1 MKNTLPNRKLRSC
14 SVLFICFLFNQCMYA
29 QSDFYEGYVI
39 KNNYDTIHGLLKL
52 QERVQNGRECVFMKD
67 PDSDPVKYLP
77 SEILGYRFI
86 NGKYYVSETVSFPI
100 DSEKTNKLDP
110 VVFDRKNDTFYSN
123 DSIQAEILPDN
134 EGRQVLI
141 KKLVFLEF
149 LIKGNLDVYLYFEN
163 KTTPLYF
170 IKKDKDSLIHL
181 KNTTGII
188 KNQWNDDYSIE
199 KKEYIGILNY
209 FLNDCEGIQSKVA
222 GVNLT
227 NESLIKIA
235 RYYHDNTCSNTSD
248 PCIIFEK
255 PNRKVHLS
263 VIPLI
268 GYSRLNVT
276 ASGFNTTLDYDF
288 TNQKRVSFGLNLK
301 FSNFQYFNQHLS
313 TQVGI
318 MFHNQKFESEDINT
332 TFEFN
337 VLEIPVEID
346 YSFFLNSKVNP
357 FLGLSVNPY
366 YRMNRDFGT
375 TLYAPYLMSETNK
388 FYLAFSGC
396 VGIEYFINKKL
407 FFTTAMQYKL
417 GGAFYS
423 RGHRNDNSK
432 SRALA
437 FRLGFGY
444 LLTRNYN

>member
-1 MKNTLPNRKLRSC
+1 MKNTLPNRKSRNC
-14 SVLFICFLFNQCMYA
+14 SVLFLCFVFT
-29 QSDFYEGYVI
+29 QSMFGQLDFHEGYVI
-39 KNNYDTIHGLLKL
+39 KNNNDTIYGLLKL
-52 QERVQNGRECVFMKD
+52 QERAQNGRECIFMKD
-67 PDSDPVKYLP
+67 PDSELVKYLP

-86 NGKYYVSETVSFPI
+86 NGKYYVSKTVSYHI
-100 DSEKTNKLDP
+100 NSETTNKIDH
-110 VVFDRKNDTFYSN
+110 VVFDRMNDTFYSN
-123 DSIQAEILPDN
+123 DSIQAEIKPEND
-134 EGRQVLI
+134 GQQVLI
-141 KKLVFLEF
+141 RKLVFLEF
-149 LIKGNLDVYLYFEN
+149 LIKGNLDVYLYFDN

-170 IKKDKDSLIHL
+170 IKKDNDSLIHL
-181 KNTTGII
+181 KNTTGVIS
-188 KNQWNDDYSIE
+188 NQWNDDYSIE

-235 RYYHDNTCSNTSD
+235 KYYHDNTCSNTSET
-248 PCIIFEK
+248 CIIFEK

-263 VIPLI
+263 VVPLI
-268 GYSRLNVT
+268 GYSKLNVA
-276 ASGFNTTLDYDF
+276 ASGFNTTLDSDF
-288 TNQKRVSFGLNLK
+288 TNQKRVAYGLNLK

-318 MFHNQKFESEDINT
+318 MFHHQKFESEDIST

-366 YRMNRDFGT
+366 YRVNRDFGT
-375 TLYAPYLMSETNK
+375 SLYAPYLMSETNK

-396 VGIEYFINKKL
+396 AGIEYNINKKL
-407 FFTTAMQYKL
+407 FFTAALQYKL
-417 GGAFYS
+417 GGAFYKKGNS
-423 RGHRNDNSK
+423 RDNSK
-432 SRALA
+432 SEALA

-444 LLTRNYN
+444 LLTRD